1 MLTYIALHFL
11 AFTKFIETPR
21 SFVRSCLKGKRG
33 VFSSDE
39 AEMTTVDV
47 RYRPDLVKKVVHIFR
62 NPMDNVVARFH
73 LDRKIQARKNEQWLL
88 DYPNNKE
95 GFKRWCASMNEKVS
109 HTLPSNHWIDSSL
122 TQVMT
127 GVPCLAEFYRYVQ
140 WHNLAFTAT
149 SDLQVRSFVFHYEDY
164 SNRFEEVTEELLDFL
179 ELDRLGEAPEFIDH
193 KEYVDYYSDEEKH
206 SIAMFIM
213 EFSTKPTWQSVKH
226 YLTDYLSKLDDLNT
240 PNHHLKIQGLVSIV

>member
-1 MLTYIALHFL
+1 
-11 AFTKFIETPR
+11 
-21 SFVRSCLKGKRG
+21 
-33 VFSSDE
+33 
-39 AEMTTVDV
+39 MTTVDV

-73 LDRKIQARKNEQWLL
+73 LDRKIQAKNNEQWLL
-88 DYPNNKE
+88 YYPNNKE
-95 GFKRWCASMNEKVS
+95 GFKRWCADMNEQAS
-109 HTLPSNHWIDSSL
+109 HSLLSNHWIDSSL